1 MIEGMGRWMRN
12 LCQREIVLIGSVD
25 AKYIEEGLRI
35 EQGRDDKKGRTTEEE
50 HCVERKGVLR
60 GNVI

>member
-1 MIEGMGRWMRN
+1 MQN
-12 LCQREIVLIGSVD
+12 LYIY
-25 AKYIEEGLRI
+25 KYIEEGLRT

-50 HCVERKGVLR
+50 HCVERKCVLR